1 MNASEWNLDRD
12 YTVLFRWIKTMEYVF
27 TPERLHN
34 NLSRVIID
42 PPNDIERVLRVFD
55 EEEKLIEASMAY
67 PE

>member
-1 MNASEWNLDRD
+1 
-12 YTVLFRWIKTMEYVF
+12 MEYVF